1 MAVGFLERHERY
13 LCAVKDGMHVH
24 QVLRF
29 QVETPVRVGAIR
41 LTLQHIGE
49 HQYIWQHLRG
59 HMDGSWLQQCYEA
72 ITAEAPEGE
81 VASDTSAL
89 KRLCQRVANPPRP
102 YHEDAVTSTLS
113 DV

>member
-1 MAVGFLERHERY
+1 MADGLLDRHERY
-13 LCAVKDGMHVH
+13 LCAVIDSMHVH

-29 QVETPVRVGAIR
+29 QVETPVRVSAIR

-59 HMDGSWLQQCYEA
+59 HIDGSWLQHCYEA

-81 VASDTSAL
+81 LASDNSA
-89 KRLCQRVANPPRP
+89 VRP
-102 YHEDAVTSTLS
+102 L
-113 DV
+113 